1 MTGESG
7 PSLRD
12 LEVFAVLAASPTIT
26 EAAIALHLS
35 QSQLSRILG
44 GLERR
49 MDVVLFDRSTAGLR
63 LTAEGREFARTAEAI
78 GEAYTR
84 EMRAFTS
91 RVAGE
96 AGEVRV
102 SVLPSM
108 AFEHMATWTNRFR
121 SRHPQATLT
130 ATDDISGSGI
140 AAVMGGDAD
149 VAISAARM
157 RLPTGEVRPLFT
169 EARGVR
175 MLPLLTERF
184 HLVAP
189 ADAPLPAEPS
199 WEFALSH
206 LSVGFTESTSV
217 QRSLTAI
224 AAAED
229 VDYLPETLTN
239 SPLTIAGLVE
249 AGLGWSIVPAS
260 NLRLMQVRQL
270 RTAELPGYERVV
282 CIVVPEADA
291 APLAQHFVDTLLE
304 G

>member
-1 MTGESG
+1 MTSDGG

-12 LEVFAVLAASPTIT
+12 LEVFGVLADSPTIT

-35 QSQLSRILG
+35 QSQLSRILRR
-44 GLERR
+44 LERR

-63 LTAEGREFARTAEAI
+63 LTAEGREFARTADAI
-78 GEAYTR
+78 REAYTR
-84 EMRAFTS
+84 EMRAYTS

-96 AGEVRV
+96 SGEVRV

-121 SRHPQATLT
+121 SRYPRATLT
-130 ATDDISGSGI
+130 ATDDISGNGI
-140 AAVMGGDAD
+140 SAVMDGDAD

-157 RLPTGEVRPLFT
+157 RLPNGDVRPLFA

-189 ADAPLPAEPS
+189 PDAGLPAEPS

-206 LSVGFTESTSV
+206 LSVGFTDSTSI
-217 QRSLTAI
+217 QRSLVAI
-224 AAAED
+224 AAAERI
-229 VDYLPETLTN
+229 DYCPETLTN

-260 NLRLMQVRQL
+260 NLRLMEVRQL
-270 RTAELPGYERVV
+270 HTAELPGYERVV
-282 CIVVPEADA
+282 CIVMPEIDA